1 MPHRPYR
8 PRRHPRFFQ
17 QSPPR
22 LRMPLLTLA
31 FAGALAGI
39 AAGKANAAD
48 EPRVIPLWENGPPGF
63 ESRKDEPEVVDK
75 GSITNIHHPS
85 LTVFLPDAAKATG
98 VGIVVAPGGGLA
110 KLGFQG
116 GGVEPARFLADN
128 GFAAFVLKYRLPREP
143 GVPYK
148 FEEHSLED
156 GQRAVRMVRSKAAEF
171 GIRPGKVGMLGFSA
185 GGEVV
190 SITSYRQGAGQAA
203 AADPVDRLDGRPAFQ
218 MLVYP
223 GPLGIPS
230 RLPAGSP
237 PAFLV
242 IAADDPHTSV
252 VINLM
257 NLFRESDID
266 YEAHVYAR
274 GGHGFGIGQAAT
286 RRSLQHWPERMLDW
300 LHDEV
305 VDEPRKDR

>member
-1 MPHRPYR
+1 MLT
-8 PRRHPRFFQ
+8 RF
-17 QSPPR
+17 
-22 LRMPLLTLA
+22 LGIAAVVILA
-31 FAGALAGI
+31 GLPALAG
-39 AAGKANAAD
+39 D
-48 EPRVIPLWENGPPGF
+48 PPVIPLWENGPPGF
-63 ESRKDEPEVVDK
+63 EGRKGETEVIDK
-75 GSITNIHHPS
+75 GTITNIHYPT
-85 LTVFLPDAAKATG
+85 LTVFLPEPGRATG

-110 KLGFQG
+110 KLGFEG
-116 GGVEPARFLADN
+116 GGVEPARFLADR

-148 FEEHSLED
+148 FEEHSLQD
-156 GQRAVRMVRSKAAEF
+156 GQRAVRLVRSKAADF
-171 GIRPGKVGMLGFSA
+171 GIKPEKVGMLGFSA

-190 SITSYRQGAGQAA
+190 SITSYRPGTGDPQAT
-203 AADPVDRLDGRPAFQ
+203 DPVNRLDGRPAFQ

-237 PAFLV
+237 PAFMV

-274 GGHGFGIGQAAT
+274 GGHGFGVKKSV
-286 RRSLQHWPERMLDW
+286 RKSLEHWPDRMIDW
-300 LHDEV
+300 LQDEV
-305 VDEPRKDR
+305 VADPPPLKSTK

>member
-1 MPHRPYR
+1 MKRT
-8 PRRHPRFFQ
+8 RF
-17 QSPPR
+17 
-22 LRMPLLTLA
+22 LGTVAVVILA
-31 FAGALAGI
+31 ALPA
-39 AAGKANAAD
+39 AAGD
-48 EPRVIPLWENGPPGF
+48 PPVIPLWENGPPGF
-63 ESRKDEPEVVDK
+63 EGRKGEAEVVDK
-75 GSITNIHHPS
+75 GTITNIHNPT
-85 LTVFLPDAAKATG
+85 LTVFLPEPERATG

-116 GGVEPARFLADN
+116 GGVEPAQFLADR

-148 FEEHSLED
+148 FEEHSLQD
-156 GQRAVRMVRSKAAEF
+156 GQRAVRLVRSKAAEF
-171 GIRPGKVGMLGFSA
+171 GIKPDKVGMLVFSA

-190 SITSYRQGAGQAA
+190 SITSYRPGTGDPQAI
-203 AADPVDRLDGRPAFQ
+203 DPVNRLDGRPAFQ

-223 GPLGIPS
+223 GPLGVPS

-237 PAFLV
+237 PAFMV

-274 GGHGFGIGQAAT
+274 GGHGFGVKKSG
-286 RRSLQHWPERMLDW
+286 RKSLEHWPDRMIDW
-300 LHDEV
+300 LQDEV
-305 VDEPRKDR
+305 VADPPPPK

>member
-1 MPHRPYR
+1 MMLT
-8 PRRHPRFFQ
+8 RF
-17 QSPPR
+17 
-22 LRMPLLTLA
+22 LGTVAVVILA
-31 FAGALAGI
+31 ALPA
-39 AAGKANAAD
+39 AAGD
-48 EPRVIPLWENGPPGF
+48 PPVIPLWENGPPGF
-63 ESRKDEPEVVDK
+63 EGRMGEAEVIDK
-75 GSITNIHHPS
+75 GTITNIHYPT
-85 LTVFLPDAAKATG
+85 LTVFLPEPERATG

-116 GGVEPARFLADN
+116 GGVEPARFLADR

-143 GVPYK
+143 GGPYK

-156 GQRAVRMVRSKAAEF
+156 GQRAVRLVRSKATDF
-171 GIRPGKVGMLGFSA
+171 GIKPEKVGMLGFSA

-190 SITSYRQGAGQAA
+190 SITSYRPGTGDPKAT
-203 AADPVDRLDGRPAFQ
+203 DPVNRLDGRPAFQ

-237 PAFLV
+237 PAFMV

-274 GGHGFGIGQAAT
+274 GGHGFGVKKSGRQ
-286 RRSLQHWPERMLDW
+286 SLEHWPDRMIDW
-300 LHDEV
+300 LQDEV
-305 VDEPRKDR
+305 VADPPPPKE

>member
-1 MPHRPYR
+1 MMLT
-8 PRRHPRFFQ
+8 RFLGTVVFVIV
-17 QSPPR
+17 
-22 LRMPLLTLA
+22 A
-31 FAGALAGI
+31 ALPA
-39 AAGKANAAD
+39 AAGD
-48 EPRVIPLWENGPPGF
+48 PPVIPLWENGPPGF
-63 ESRKDEPEVVDK
+63 EGRKGEAEVIDK
-75 GSITNIHHPS
+75 GTITNIHYPT
-85 LTVFLPDAAKATG
+85 LTVFLPEPERATG

-116 GGVEPARFLADN
+116 GGVEPARFLADR

-148 FEEHSLED
+148 FEEHSLQD
-156 GQRAVRMVRSKAAEF
+156 GQRAVRLVRSKAADF
-171 GIRPGKVGMLGFSA
+171 GIKPEKVGMLGFSA

-190 SITSYRQGAGQAA
+190 SITSYRPGTGDPQAT
-203 AADPVDRLDGRPAFQ
+203 DPVNRLDGRPAFQ

-237 PAFLV
+237 PAFMV

-274 GGHGFGIGQAAT
+274 GGHGFGVKKSGRQ
-286 RRSLQHWPERMLDW
+286 SLEHWPDRMIDW
-300 LHDEV
+300 LQDEV
-305 VDEPRKDR
+305 VADPPPLK

>member
-1 MPHRPYR
+1 MMRT
-8 PRRHPRFFQ
+8 RF
-17 QSPPR
+17 
-22 LRMPLLTLA
+22 LGAVAVVIL
-31 FAGALAGI
+31 GALPA
-39 AAGKANAAD
+39 AAGD
-48 EPRVIPLWENGPPGF
+48 PPVIPLWENGPPGF
-63 ESRKDEPEVVDK
+63 EGRKGEAEVIDK
-75 GSITNIHHPS
+75 GTITNIHYPT
-85 LTVFLPDAAKATG
+85 LTVFLPEPERANG

-116 GGVEPARFLADN
+116 GGVEPARFLADR

-148 FEEHSLED
+148 FEEHSLQD
-156 GQRAVRMVRSKAAEF
+156 GQRAVRLVRSKAADF
-171 GIRPGKVGMLGFSA
+171 GIKPEKVGMLGFSA

-190 SITSYRQGAGQAA
+190 SITSYRSGAGDPQAT
-203 AADPVDRLDGRPAFQ
+203 DPVNRLDGRPAFQ

-237 PAFLV
+237 PAFMV

-274 GGHGFGIGQAAT
+274 GGHGFGVKKSGRQ
-286 RRSLQHWPERMLDW
+286 SLEHWPDRMIDW
-300 LHDEV
+300 LQDEV
-305 VDEPRKDR
+305 VADPPPK

>member
-1 MPHRPYR
+1 MLI
-8 PRRHPRFFQ
+8 RFF
-17 QSPPR
+17 
-22 LRMPLLTLA
+22 
-31 FAGALAGI
+31 GI
-39 AAGKANAAD
+39 ATVIVVAALPAAAGD
-48 EPRVIPLWENGPPGF
+48 PPVIPLWENGPPGF
-63 ESRKDEPEVVDK
+63 EGRKGEAEVIDK
-75 GSITNIHHPS
+75 GTITNIHYPT
-85 LTVFLPDAAKATG
+85 LTVFLPEPERATG

-116 GGVEPARFLADN
+116 GGVEPARFLADR

-156 GQRAVRMVRSKAAEF
+156 GQRAVRLVRSKATGF
-171 GIRPGKVGMLGFSA
+171 GIKPEKVGMLGFSA

-190 SITSYRQGAGQAA
+190 SITSYRPGTGDPKAS
-203 AADPVDRLDGRPAFQ
+203 DPVNRLDGRPAFQ

-237 PAFLV
+237 PAFMV

-274 GGHGFGIGQAAT
+274 GGHGFGVKKSGRQ
-286 RRSLQHWPERMLDW
+286 SLEHWPDRMIDW
-300 LHDEV
+300 LQDEV
-305 VDEPRKDR
+305 VADPRPPKE

>member
-1 MPHRPYR
+1 MMLI
-8 PRRHPRFFQ
+8 RFF
-17 QSPPR
+17 
-22 LRMPLLTLA
+22 
-31 FAGALAGI
+31 GI
-39 AAGKANAAD
+39 ATVIVVAALPAAAGD
-48 EPRVIPLWENGPPGF
+48 PPVIPLWENGPPGF
-63 ESRKDEPEVVDK
+63 EGRKGEAEVIDK
-75 GSITNIHHPS
+75 GTITNIHYPT
-85 LTVFLPDAAKATG
+85 LTVFLPEPERATG

-116 GGVEPARFLADN
+116 GGVEPARFLADR

-156 GQRAVRMVRSKAAEF
+156 GQRAVRLVRSKATGF
-171 GIRPGKVGMLGFSA
+171 GIKPEKVGMLGFSA

-190 SITSYRQGAGQAA
+190 SITSYRPGAGDPQ
-203 AADPVDRLDGRPAFQ
+203 AADPVNRLDGRPAFQ

-237 PAFLV
+237 PAFMV

-274 GGHGFGIGQAAT
+274 GGHGFGVKKSGRQ
-286 RRSLQHWPERMLDW
+286 SLEHWPDRMIDW
-300 LHDEV
+300 LQDEV
-305 VDEPRKDR
+305 VADPRPPKE

>member
-1 MPHRPYR
+1 MLT
-8 PRRHPRFFQ
+8 RFFG
-17 QSPPR
+17 
-22 LRMPLLTLA
+22 TVVVVILA
-31 FAGALAGI
+31 ALPA
-39 AAGKANAAD
+39 AAG
-48 EPRVIPLWENGPPGF
+48 EPPVIPLWENGPPGF
-63 ESRKDEPEVVDK
+63 EGRKGEAEVIDK
-75 GSITNIHHPS
+75 GTITNIHYPT
-85 LTVFLPDAAKATG
+85 LTVFLPEPERATG

-116 GGVEPARFLADN
+116 GGVEPARFLADR

-156 GQRAVRMVRSKAAEF
+156 GQRAVRLVRSKATDF
-171 GIRPGKVGMLGFSA
+171 GIRPEKVGMLGFSA

-190 SITSYRQGAGQAA
+190 SITSYRPGAGDPQAT
-203 AADPVDRLDGRPAFQ
+203 DPVNRLDGRPAFQ

-237 PAFLV
+237 PAFMV

-266 YEAHVYAR
+266 YESHVYAR
-274 GGHGFGIGQAAT
+274 GGHGFGVKKSG
-286 RRSLQHWPERMLDW
+286 RKSLEHWPDRMIDW
-300 LHDEV
+300 LQDEV
-305 VDEPRKDR
+305 VADPPPPK

>member
-1 MPHRPYR
+1 MST
-8 PRRHPRFFQ
+8 RR
-17 QSPPR
+17 
-22 LRMPLLTLA
+22 L
-31 FAGALAGI
+31 GI
-39 AAGKANAAD
+39 AGVVFVLAALPAAAG
-48 EPRVIPLWENGPPGF
+48 EPPVIPLWEKGPPGF
-63 ESRKDEPEVVDK
+63 ESRKGEAEKVDK
-75 GSITNIHHPS
+75 GTITNVHFPT
-85 LTVFLPDAAKATG
+85 LTVFLPGPEQATG
-98 VGIVVAPGGGLA
+98 VGIIVAPGGGLA

-116 GGVEPARFLADN
+116 GGVEPARFLAER

-148 FEEHSLED
+148 FEEHSLQD
-156 GQRAVRMVRSKAAEF
+156 GQRAVRLVRSKAAEF
-171 GIRPGKVGMLGFSA
+171 GVKPEKVGMLGFSA

-190 SITSYRQGAGQAA
+190 SITSYKPGAGDPQAV
-203 AADPVDRLDGRPAFQ
+203 DPVDRLDGRPAFQ

-230 RLPAGSP
+230 RLPEGSP
-237 PAFLV
+237 PAFMV

-274 GGHGFGIGQAAT
+274 GGHGF
-286 RRSLQHWPERMLDW
+286 
-300 LHDEV
+300 
-305 VDEPRKDR
+305 

>member
-1 MPHRPYR
+1 MMRT
-8 PRRHPRFFQ
+8 RF
-17 QSPPR
+17 
-22 LRMPLLTLA
+22 LGAVAVVIL
-31 FAGALAGI
+31 GALPA
-39 AAGKANAAD
+39 AAGD
-48 EPRVIPLWENGPPGF
+48 PPVIPLWENGPPGF
-63 ESRKDEPEVVDK
+63 EGRKGEAEVIDK
-75 GSITNIHHPS
+75 GTITNIHYPT
-85 LTVFLPDAAKATG
+85 LTVFLPEPDRATG

-116 GGVEPARFLADN
+116 GGVEPARFLADR

-148 FEEHSLED
+148 FEEHSLQD
-156 GQRAVRMVRSKAAEF
+156 GQRAVRLVRSKAADF
-171 GIRPGKVGMLGFSA
+171 GISPEKVGMLGFSA

-190 SITSYRQGAGQAA
+190 SITSYRSGAGDPQAI
-203 AADPVDRLDGRPAFQ
+203 DPVNRLDGRPAFQ

-237 PAFLV
+237 PAFMV

-274 GGHGFGIGQAAT
+274 GGHGFGVKKSG
-286 RRSLQHWPERMLDW
+286 RKSLEHWPDRMIDW
-300 LHDEV
+300 LQDEV
-305 VDEPRKDR
+305 VADPRPPKE

>member
-1 MPHRPYR
+1 MMLT
-8 PRRHPRFFQ
+8 RF
-17 QSPPR
+17 
-22 LRMPLLTLA
+22 LGTVAVVILA
-31 FAGALAGI
+31 ALPA
-39 AAGKANAAD
+39 AAGD
-48 EPRVIPLWENGPPGF
+48 PPVIPLWENGPPGF
-63 ESRKDEPEVVDK
+63 EGRKGEAEVIDK
-75 GSITNIHHPS
+75 GTITNIHYPT
-85 LTVFLPDAAKATG
+85 LTVFLPEPERATG

-116 GGVEPARFLADN
+116 GGVEPARFLADR

-156 GQRAVRMVRSKAAEF
+156 GQRAVRLVRSKATGF
-171 GIRPGKVGMLGFSA
+171 GIKPEKVGMLGFSA
-185 GGEVV
+185 GGEIV
-190 SITSYRQGAGQAA
+190 SITSYRPGTGDPKAT
-203 AADPVDRLDGRPAFQ
+203 DPVNRLDGRPAFQ

-237 PAFLV
+237 PAFMV

-274 GGHGFGIGQAAT
+274 GGHGFGVKKSGRQ
-286 RRSLQHWPERMLDW
+286 SLEHWPDRMIDW
-300 LHDEV
+300 LQDEV
-305 VDEPRKDR
+305 VADPRPPKE

>member
-1 MPHRPYR
+1 MLT
-8 PRRHPRFFQ
+8 RFFG
-17 QSPPR
+17 
-22 LRMPLLTLA
+22 TLVVVIVA
-31 FAGALAGI
+31 ALPA
-39 AAGKANAAD
+39 AAG
-48 EPRVIPLWENGPPGF
+48 EPSVIPLWENGPPGF
-63 ESRKDEPEVVDK
+63 EGRKGEAEVSDK
-75 GSITNIHHPS
+75 GTITNIHYPT
-85 LTVFLPDAAKATG
+85 LTVFLPEPERATG

-116 GGVEPARFLADN
+116 GGVEPARFLADR
-128 GFAAFVLKYRLPREP
+128 GFAAFVLKYRLPRET

-156 GQRAVRMVRSKAAEF
+156 GQRAVRLVRSKATDF
-171 GIRPGKVGMLGFSA
+171 GIKPEKVGMLGFSA

-190 SITSYRQGAGQAA
+190 SITSYRPGAGDPKAS
-203 AADPVDRLDGRPAFQ
+203 DPVNRFDGRPAFQ

-230 RLPAGSP
+230 RLPVGSP
-237 PAFLV
+237 PAFMV

-274 GGHGFGIGQAAT
+274 GGHGFGVKKSGRQ
-286 RRSLQHWPERMLDW
+286 SLEHWPDRMIDW
-300 LHDEV
+300 LQDEV
-305 VDEPRKDR
+305 VADPPPPK

>member
-1 MPHRPYR
+1 MMLT
-8 PRRHPRFFQ
+8 RFLGTVVFVIV
-17 QSPPR
+17 
-22 LRMPLLTLA
+22 A
-31 FAGALAGI
+31 ALPA
-39 AAGKANAAD
+39 AAGD
-48 EPRVIPLWENGPPGF
+48 PPVIPLWENGPPGF
-63 ESRKDEPEVVDK
+63 EGRKGEAEVIDK
-75 GSITNIHHPS
+75 GTITNIHYPT
-85 LTVFLPDAAKATG
+85 LTVFLPETERATG

-116 GGVEPARFLADN
+116 GGVEPARFLADR

-148 FEEHSLED
+148 FEEHSLQD
-156 GQRAVRMVRSKAAEF
+156 GQRAVRLVRSKAADF
-171 GIRPGKVGMLGFSA
+171 GIKPEKVGMLGFSA

-190 SITSYRQGAGQAA
+190 SITSYRPGTGDPQ
-203 AADPVDRLDGRPAFQ
+203 AADPINRFDGRPAFQ

-237 PAFLV
+237 PAFMV

-274 GGHGFGIGQAAT
+274 GGHGFGVKKSG
-286 RRSLQHWPERMLDW
+286 RKSLEHWPDRMIDW
-300 LHDEV
+300 LQDEV
-305 VDEPRKDR
+305 VADPPPLKSTK

>member
-1 MPHRPYR
+1 MMLI
-8 PRRHPRFFQ
+8 RFF
-17 QSPPR
+17 
-22 LRMPLLTLA
+22 
-31 FAGALAGI
+31 GI
-39 AAGKANAAD
+39 ATVIVVAALPAAAGD
-48 EPRVIPLWENGPPGF
+48 PPVIPLWENGPPGF
-63 ESRKDEPEVVDK
+63 EGRKGEAEVIDK
-75 GSITNIHHPS
+75 GTITNIHYPT
-85 LTVFLPDAAKATG
+85 LTVFLPEPERATG

-116 GGVEPARFLADN
+116 GGVEPARFLADR

-156 GQRAVRMVRSKAAEF
+156 GQRAVRLVRSKATGF
-171 GIRPGKVGMLGFSA
+171 GIKPEKVGMLGFSA
-185 GGEVV
+185 GGEIV
-190 SITSYRQGAGQAA
+190 SITSYRPGTGDPKAS
-203 AADPVDRLDGRPAFQ
+203 DPVNRLDGRPAFQ

-237 PAFLV
+237 PAFMV

-274 GGHGFGIGQAAT
+274 GGHGFGVKKSGRQ
-286 RRSLQHWPERMLDW
+286 SLEHWPDRMIDW
-300 LHDEV
+300 LQDEV
-305 VDEPRKDR
+305 VADPRPPKE

>member
-1 MPHRPYR
+1 MPTYHVSIVIVAALSMLP
-8 PRRHPRFFQ
+8 
-17 QSPPR
+17 SAVAGDPP
-22 LRMPLLTLA
+22 
-31 FAGALAGI
+31 
-39 AAGKANAAD
+39 
-48 EPRVIPLWENGPPGF
+48 VIPLWENGPPGF
-63 ESRKDEPEVVDK
+63 ESRKNDAEVIDK
-75 GSITNIHHPS
+75 GTITNVHYPT
-85 LTVFLPDAAKATG
+85 LTVFLPERSQATG
-98 VGIVVAPGGGLA
+98 VGIIVAPGGGLA

-116 GGVEPARFLADN
+116 GVEPARFLAGR

-190 SITSYRQGAGQAA
+190 SITSYRPGAGSPD

-266 YEAHVYAR
+266 YEAHVYTR
-274 GGHGFGIGQAAT
+274 GGHGFGIGKAAT

>member
-1 MPHRPYR
+1 MIRRPH
-8 PRRHPRFFQ
+8 
-17 QSPPR
+17 
-22 LRMPLLTLA
+22 LVAGLLLA
-31 FAGALAGI
+31 LVSMILSARGGAA
-39 AAGKANAAD
+39 
-48 EPRVIPLWENGPPGF
+48 EPQVIPLWEQGPPGF
-63 ESRKDEPEVVDK
+63 ESRKNEAEVVDK
-75 GSITNIHHPS
+75 GAITNIHNPS
-85 LTVFLPDAAKATG
+85 ITVFLPEAGKATG
-98 VGIVVAPGGGLA
+98 VGVIVAAGGGLA
-110 KLGFQG
+110 RLGFQG
-116 GGVEPARFLADN
+116 EGIEPARLLADH
-128 GFAAFVLKYRLPREP
+128 GFAAFALKYRLPRQP

-156 GQRAVRMVRSKAAEF
+156 GQRAMRLVRSKAAEF
-171 GIRPGKVGMLGFSA
+171 GIRPEKVGMLGFSA

-190 SITSYRQGAGQAA
+190 SITSYRPGPGNPQ
-203 AADPVDRLDGRPAFQ
+203 AADPIDRLDGRPAFQ

-237 PAFLV
+237 PAFLL

-252 VINLM
+252 ILNLM

-274 GGHGFGIGQAAT
+274 GGHGFGLGKSAT
-286 RRSLQHWPERMLDW
+286 RRGLKNWSERMIDW

-305 VDEPRKDR
+305 VDEPRKPR

>member
-1 MPHRPYR
+1 MHR
-8 PRRHPRFFQ
+8 
-17 QSPPR
+17 R
-22 LRMPLLTLA
+22 LRPLVTLLV
-31 FAGALAGI
+31 ALAVLPY
-39 AAGKANAAD
+39 AAAD
-48 EPRVIPLWENGPPGF
+48 DPQVIPLWENGPPGF
-63 ESRKDEPEVVDK
+63 ESRKGDAEVIDK
-75 GSITNIHHPS
+75 GTITNIHYPT
-85 LTVFLPDAAKATG
+85 LTVFLPEHSQATG
-98 VGIVVAPGGGLA
+98 VGIIVAPGGGLA

-116 GGVEPARFLADN
+116 GGIEPARFLAER

-148 FEEHSLED
+148 FEEHSLQD
-156 GQRAVRMVRSKAAEF
+156 GQRAVRLVRSKAAEF
-171 GIRPGKVGMLGFSA
+171 GIEPEKVGMLGFSA

-190 SITSYRQGAGQAA
+190 SITSYRPGAGNPQAA
-203 AADPVDRLDGRPAFQ
+203 DAVDRLDGRPAFQ

-230 RLPAGSP
+230 QLPAGSP
-237 PAFLV
+237 PAFMV

-257 NLFRESDID
+257 HLFRQADID

-274 GGHGFGIGQAAT
+274 GGHGFGVKKST
-286 RRSLQHWPERMLDW
+286 RRSLEHWPDRMIDW

-305 VDEPRKDR
+305 VREGGAPAVPRPK

>member
-1 MPHRPYR
+1 MMLT
-8 PRRHPRFFQ
+8 RFLGTVVFVIVAAV
-17 QSPPR
+17 P
-22 LRMPLLTLA
+22 A
-31 FAGALAGI
+31 
-39 AAGKANAAD
+39 AAGD
-48 EPRVIPLWENGPPGF
+48 PPVIPLWENGPPGF
-63 ESRKDEPEVVDK
+63 EGRKGEAELIDK
-75 GSITNIHHPS
+75 GTITNVHYPT
-85 LTVFLPDAAKATG
+85 LTVFRPEPERATG

-116 GGVEPARFLADN
+116 GGVEPARFLADR

-156 GQRAVRMVRSKAAEF
+156 GQRAVRLVRSKAADF
-171 GIRPGKVGMLGFSA
+171 GIKPEKVGMLGFSA

-190 SITSYRQGAGQAA
+190 SITSYRPGAGDPQAT
-203 AADPVDRLDGRPAFQ
+203 DPVNRLDGRPAFQ

-237 PAFLV
+237 PAFMV

-274 GGHGFGIGQAAT
+274 GGHGFGVKKSGRQ
-286 RRSLQHWPERMLDW
+286 SLEHWPDRMIDW
-300 LHDEV
+300 LQDEV
-305 VDEPRKDR
+305 VADPPPPK

>member
-1 MPHRPYR
+1 MLTRF
-8 PRRHPRFFQ
+8 PRIAAV
-17 QSPPR
+17 
-22 LRMPLLTLA
+22 L
-31 FAGALAGI
+31 ALAALPA
-39 AAGKANAAD
+39 AAG
-48 EPRVIPLWENGPPGF
+48 EPPVIPLWENGPPGF
-63 ESRKDEPEVVDK
+63 EGRKGETEVIDK
-75 GSITNIHHPS
+75 GTITNIHYPT
-85 LTVFLPDAAKATG
+85 LTVFLPEPGRATG

-110 KLGFQG
+110 KLGFEG
-116 GGVEPARFLADN
+116 GGVEPARFLADQ

-148 FEEHSLED
+148 FEEHSLQD
-156 GQRAVRMVRSKAAEF
+156 GQRAVRLVRSKAADF
-171 GIRPGKVGMLGFSA
+171 GIKPEKVGMLGFSA

-190 SITSYRQGAGQAA
+190 SITSYRPGTGDPQAT
-203 AADPVDRLDGRPAFQ
+203 DPVNRLDGRPAFQ

-237 PAFLV
+237 PAFMV

-274 GGHGFGIGQAAT
+274 GGHGFGVKKSV
-286 RRSLQHWPERMLDW
+286 RKSLEHWPDRMIDW
-300 LHDEV
+300 LQDEV
-305 VDEPRKDR
+305 VADPPLLKSTK

>member
-1 MPHRPYR
+1 MMLI
-8 PRRHPRFFQ
+8 RFF
-17 QSPPR
+17 
-22 LRMPLLTLA
+22 
-31 FAGALAGI
+31 GI
-39 AAGKANAAD
+39 ATVIVVAALPAAAGD
-48 EPRVIPLWENGPPGF
+48 PPVIPLWENGPPGF
-63 ESRKDEPEVVDK
+63 EGRKGEAEVIDK
-75 GSITNIHHPS
+75 GTITNIHYPT
-85 LTVFLPDAAKATG
+85 LTVFLPEPERATG

-116 GGVEPARFLADN
+116 GGVEPARFLADR

-156 GQRAVRMVRSKAAEF
+156 GQRAVRLVRSKATGF
-171 GIRPGKVGMLGFSA
+171 GIKPEKVGMLGFSA

-190 SITSYRQGAGQAA
+190 SITSYRPGTGDPKAS
-203 AADPVDRLDGRPAFQ
+203 DPVNRLDGRPAFQ

-237 PAFLV
+237 PAFMV

-274 GGHGFGIGQAAT
+274 GGHGFGVKKSGRQ
-286 RRSLQHWPERMLDW
+286 SLEHWPDRMIDW
-300 LHDEV
+300 LQDEV
-305 VDEPRKDR
+305 VADPRPPKE

>member
-1 MPHRPYR
+1 MMFT
-8 PRRHPRFFQ
+8 RF
-17 QSPPR
+17 
-22 LRMPLLTLA
+22 LGTVA
-31 FAGALAGI
+31 VVVVAALPA
-39 AAGKANAAD
+39 AAGD
-48 EPRVIPLWENGPPGF
+48 PPVIPLWENGPPGF
-63 ESRKDEPEVVDK
+63 EGRKGEAEVIDK
-75 GSITNIHHPS
+75 GTITNVHYPT
-85 LTVFLPDAAKATG
+85 LTVFLPEPERATG

-116 GGVEPARFLADN
+116 GGVEPARFLADR

-156 GQRAVRMVRSKAAEF
+156 GQRAVRLVRSKATDF
-171 GIRPGKVGMLGFSA
+171 GIRPEKVGMLGFSA

-190 SITSYRQGAGQAA
+190 SITSYRPGTGDPQAT
-203 AADPVDRLDGRPAFQ
+203 DPVNRLDGRPAFQ

-237 PAFLV
+237 PAFMV

-274 GGHGFGIGQAAT
+274 GGHGFGVKKSGRQ
-286 RRSLQHWPERMLDW
+286 SLEHWPDRMIDW
-300 LHDEV
+300 LQDEV
-305 VDEPRKDR
+305 VADPPPPK

>member
-1 MPHRPYR
+1 MMVT
-8 PRRHPRFFQ
+8 RFLGTVVFVIV
-17 QSPPR
+17 
-22 LRMPLLTLA
+22 A
-31 FAGALAGI
+31 ALPA
-39 AAGKANAAD
+39 AAGD
-48 EPRVIPLWENGPPGF
+48 PPVIPLWENGPPGF
-63 ESRKDEPEVVDK
+63 EGRKGEAEVIDK
-75 GSITNIHHPS
+75 GTITNIHYPT
-85 LTVFLPDAAKATG
+85 LTVFLPEPERATG

-116 GGVEPARFLADN
+116 GGVEPARFLADR

-148 FEEHSLED
+148 FEEHSLQD
-156 GQRAVRMVRSKAAEF
+156 GQRAVRLVRSKAADF
-171 GIRPGKVGMLGFSA
+171 GIKPEKVGMLGFSA

-190 SITSYRQGAGQAA
+190 SITSYRPGTGDPQAT
-203 AADPVDRLDGRPAFQ
+203 DPVNRLDGRPAFQ

-237 PAFLV
+237 PAFMV

-274 GGHGFGIGQAAT
+274 GGHGFGVKKSGRQ
-286 RRSLQHWPERMLDW
+286 SLEHWPDRMIDW
-300 LHDEV
+300 LQDEV
-305 VDEPRKDR
+305 VADPPPLK

>member
-1 MPHRPYR
+1 MLT
-8 PRRHPRFFQ
+8 RFFG
-17 QSPPR
+17 
-22 LRMPLLTLA
+22 TVVVVILA
-31 FAGALAGI
+31 ALPA
-39 AAGKANAAD
+39 AAG
-48 EPRVIPLWENGPPGF
+48 EPPVIPLWENGPPGF
-63 ESRKDEPEVVDK
+63 EGRKGEAEVIDK
-75 GSITNIHHPS
+75 GTITNIHYPT
-85 LTVFLPDAAKATG
+85 LTVFLPEPERATG

-116 GGVEPARFLADN
+116 GGVEPARFLADR

-156 GQRAVRMVRSKAAEF
+156 GQRAVRLVRSKATDF
-171 GIRPGKVGMLGFSA
+171 GIRPEKVGMLGFSA

-190 SITSYRQGAGQAA
+190 SITSYRPGAGDPQAT
-203 AADPVDRLDGRPAFQ
+203 DPVNRLDGRPAFQ

-237 PAFLV
+237 PAFMV

-274 GGHGFGIGQAAT
+274 GGHGFGVKKSG
-286 RRSLQHWPERMLDW
+286 RKSLEHWPDRMIDW
-300 LHDEV
+300 LQDEV
-305 VDEPRKDR
+305 VADPPPPK

>member
-1 MPHRPYR
+1 MHA
-8 PRRHPRFFQ
+8 RR
-17 QSPPR
+17 R
-22 LRMPLLTLA
+22 LLVASLAPLL
-31 FAGALAGI
+31 ALSALRP
-39 AAGKANAAD
+39 AAAAD
-48 EPRVIPLWENGPPGF
+48 DPAVIPLWQAGPPGF
-63 ESRKDEPEVVDK
+63 ESRKDEAEVIDK
-75 GSITNIHHPS
+75 GTITNVHFPT
-85 LTVFLPDAAKATG
+85 LTAFLPEPGRATG

-116 GGVEPARFLADN
+116 GGVEPARFLAAH

-148 FEEHSLED
+148 FEQHCLQD
-156 GQRAVRMVRSKAAEF
+156 GQRAVRLVRSRAAEF
-171 GIRPGKVGMLGFSA
+171 GVRPEQVGMLGFSA

-190 SITSYRQGAGQAA
+190 SITSYAPGAGDPQ

-230 RLPAGSP
+230 KLPAGSP
-237 PAFLV
+237 PAFMV

-257 NLFRESDID
+257 HLFRESGVA

-274 GGHGFGIGQAAT
+274 GGHGFGMK
-286 RRSLQHWPERMLDW
+286 RSARKSLEHWPDRMLDW
-300 LHDEV
+300 LEDEV
-305 VDEPRKDR
+305 VARGPATR

>member
-1 MPHRPYR
+1 M
-8 PRRHPRFFQ
+8 
-17 QSPPR
+17 
-22 LRMPLLTLA
+22 MLTHFLGTVVFVIVA
-31 FAGALAGI
+31 AVPA
-39 AAGKANAAD
+39 AAGD
-48 EPRVIPLWENGPPGF
+48 PPVIPLWENGPPGF
-63 ESRKDEPEVVDK
+63 EGRKGEAEVIDK
-75 GSITNIHHPS
+75 GTITNIHYPT
-85 LTVFLPDAAKATG
+85 LTAFLPEPERATG

-116 GGVEPARFLADN
+116 GGVEPARFLADR

-156 GQRAVRMVRSKAAEF
+156 GQRAVRLVRSKAADF
-171 GIRPGKVGMLGFSA
+171 GIKPEKVGMLGFSA

-190 SITSYRQGAGQAA
+190 SITSYRPGTGDPLAT
-203 AADPVDRLDGRPAFQ
+203 DPVNRLDGRPAFQ

-237 PAFLV
+237 PAFMV

-274 GGHGFGIGQAAT
+274 GGHGFGVKKSG
-286 RRSLQHWPERMLDW
+286 RKSLEHWPDRMIDW
-300 LHDEV
+300 LQDEV
-305 VDEPRKDR
+305 VADPPPPK

>member
-1 MPHRPYR
+1 MMLT
-8 PRRHPRFFQ
+8 RF
-17 QSPPR
+17 
-22 LRMPLLTLA
+22 LGTVAVVILA
-31 FAGALAGI
+31 ALPA
-39 AAGKANAAD
+39 AAGD
-48 EPRVIPLWENGPPGF
+48 PPVIPLWENGPPGF
-63 ESRKDEPEVVDK
+63 EGRKGEAEVIDK
-75 GSITNIHHPS
+75 GTITNIHYPT
-85 LTVFLPDAAKATG
+85 LTVFLPEPERATG

-116 GGVEPARFLADN
+116 GGVEPARFLADR

-156 GQRAVRMVRSKAAEF
+156 GQRAVRLVRSKAADF
-171 GIRPGKVGMLGFSA
+171 GIKPEKVGMLGFSA

-190 SITSYRQGAGQAA
+190 SITSYRPGTGDPK
-203 AADPVDRLDGRPAFQ
+203 AADPINRLDGRPAFQ

-237 PAFLV
+237 PAFMV

-274 GGHGFGIGQAAT
+274 GGHGFGVKKSGRQ
-286 RRSLQHWPERMLDW
+286 SLEHWPDRMIDW
-300 LHDEV
+300 LQDEV
-305 VDEPRKDR
+305 VADPPPK